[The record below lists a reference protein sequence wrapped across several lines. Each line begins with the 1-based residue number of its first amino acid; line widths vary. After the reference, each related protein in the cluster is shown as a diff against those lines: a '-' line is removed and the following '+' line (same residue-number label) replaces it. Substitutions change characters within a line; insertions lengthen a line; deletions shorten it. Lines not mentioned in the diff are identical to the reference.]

1 MLQWRWDTLYRLKYF
16 IASTLPVTRLLQP
29 RDYINAWQLFVAMGL
44 LVFGVLASGLT
55 AGLHIVA
62 PAVNL
67 TPSGAPPIWPFL
79 FITIACG
86 AISGF
91 HALVASGT
99 SSKQVAKESD
109 ALFVGYGAML
119 IEAALATLVII
130 AVAAGI
136 GMGYKTGQG
145 DILTGTA
152 AWQMHY
158 SSWTASSGLGAKI
171 SAVVTGSA
179 NMIAVLGIPKTLGMV
194 IMGVFIASFAG
205 TTLDS
210 ATRIQ
215 RYVVTE
221 LFTDMKIKFMTNK
234 YAATAFAVITAAA
247 LAFASGADG
256 KGALK
261 LWPMFGAIN
270 QLLAALTLLV
280 ITIYFKKKG
289 GYRYLVSGLPCVFM
303 LMMTIWA
310 VVINQLG
317 FLTKANWL
325 LAAVNGIILALSVWM
340 IIESVIVFGL
350 FKKLKKA

>member
-1 MLQWRWDTLYRLKYF
+1 
-16 IASTLPVTRLLQP
+16 
-29 RDYINAWQLFVAMGL
+29 
-44 LVFGVLASGLT
+44 
-55 AGLHIVA
+55 
-62 PAVNL
+62 
-67 TPSGAPPIWPFL
+67 
-79 FITIACG
+79 
-86 AISGF
+86 
-91 HALVASGT
+91 
-99 SSKQVAKESD
+99 
-109 ALFVGYGAML
+109 ML
-119 IEAALATLVII
+119 IEAALATLIII

-145 DILTGTA
+145 NILTGIA
-152 AWQMHY
+152 AWEMHY

-171 SAVVTGSA
+171 GAVVTGSA
-179 NMIAVLGIPKTLGMV
+179 NMIAALGIPKTLGMV

-270 QLLAALTLLV
+270 QLLASLTLLV
-280 ITIYFKKKG
+280 ITIYLKRKG

-303 LMMTIWA
+303 LAMTIWG

-317 FLTKANWL
+317 FVTKANWP
-325 LAAVNGIILALSVWM
+325 LAVINGIILALSVWM
-340 IIESVIVFGL
+340 IIESTIVFGFL
-350 FKKLKKA
+350 KRLKKS